1 MREFVAR
8 WKDMFIR
15 MGAMPVSFLGGGVV
29 PCMACHVLSL

>member
-15 MGAMPVSFLGGGVV
+15 MGAMPVSFLGVGLY
-29 PCMACHVLSL
+29 LSLIHI